1 MQIKQKSA
9 EKTMEGVVQTI
20 NVRATLRQ
28 MARGTA
34 IWLEGV
40 NENTLRNTCTKLK
53 EEGCWSV
60 DKKKNPN
67 GFLVTRWG

>member
-1 MQIKQKSA
+1 M
-9 EKTMEGVVQTI
+9 MEGVVQTI

-40 NENTLRNTCTKLK
+40 NENTLRNTCTKLRD
-53 EEGCWSV
+53 EGCWTV
-60 DKKKNPN
+60 DKRREPTT
-67 GFLVTRWG
+67 GFIVTRLG